1 MSLTTKLVLAFL
13 LVTLV
18 PLGVIIWVA
27 HRTFVEQAERQVGGQ
42 LENSVVQVGKSMDEF
57 MLKCTRELNSLVTEP
72 DLSSGDYELINEQL
86 SSFIHSFPY
95 FNEVMFADAQG
106 TVLASSDSGNVGK
119 SLFVL
124 LDNTQNEFEQALH
137 GALGSVQISDLSDI
151 PDRVRKAAAQGRLTN
166 PDIQMLVAVV
176 DRGGSFMGILVGSV
190 MTSQLRD
197 LLQNLKHSAP
207 GDEFPFLVDKDG
219 RVLMTLDPSAP
230 LLSVHPDVT
239 NGALRTQLSNGD
251 SGYSVYMG
259 SRGHQVMAG
268 YTRLGTYGANAGG
281 WRLSSL
287 ASYDTIMKPAT
298 ETFNGMLGLL
308 VVTLAGA
315 TLFGLWVARRLAKP
329 ILKLT
334 EGAKT
339 IAAGHFDARVVVTS
353 RDEIGGL
360 ANAFN
365 HMADALDETLSA
377 LQREV
382 AERTEAQESL
392 ARVKNEL
399 EQRVGE
405 RTAQLVAEI
414 GERKQAEEALRD
426 SEAQLNAYF
435 NASPTGMSMLDP
447 QLRYIKVNQRLADM
461 TGLPIE
467 AHLGKTVREVVPQL
481 ADIIE
486 PLFQQVFATGKP
498 ILDFELSGETESSPG
513 ELRDFQLSYFPLMGD
528 EAKPKAVGTV
538 VTEITERKRAEVE
551 LHYAKMAAEAANRA
565 KSEFLTNM
573 SHEIRTPMNG
583 VIGMTN
589 LLLDTSLTGEQRDVA
604 QTIRYSGEA
613 LLTVINDILDFS
625 KMEAGKLTVEELDF
639 NLHGVLEGT
648 LGLLAELSQTKKI
661 ELAGFIGPAVPT
673 RLRGDAGRIRR
684 VLTNLVGNAI
694 KFTESGEVT
703 VHVSCDTENE
713 EQCELRF
720 KVSDTGMGI
729 APEIQKKLFE
739 AFSQVDTS
747 TTRKFGGTGLG
758 LAISRQLVEKMG
770 GKIGL
775 ESALGKG
782 STFWFTVPL
791 QKSPALQPVLD
802 SDHRLVNMRVLV
814 VDDNTTSG
822 LFLHEQIVAWKM
834 RNGTATTGADALDCL
849 RKAAREGDP
858 YLLAIIDQEMPNM
871 DGPALA
877 REIKA
882 DPEIA
887 GTGLILLAGF
897 GKRISS
903 EELRVAGFADCCF
916 KPVRQSTLF
925 DCLANTVLDASATS
939 HSSAG
944 PPVPARP
951 QRQTARVLIAEDN
964 SVNQQVA
971 LGQLK
976 QLGYTADAV
985 PNGLAVLKALEHTH
999 YDIIL
1004 MDCQMP
1010 EMDGYEA
1017 TRRIR
1022 ARWGNFPPPY
1032 IIAMTAHAM
1041 HGDSEKC
1048 LAAGMDDYVSK
1059 PVLLEAFAAALGRA
1073 GVKTALPN
1081 NNRSGAGT
1089 GGVQPKSESALCKK
1103 TLQDLK
1109 ELGSDMGAS
1118 FFPQLLETFQHDA
1131 LEHLA
1136 ALRSAITGGETA
1148 RLRGEAHA
1156 LKGASLTIG
1165 AQGMADICQ
1174 QLEKLGTAKSVEGAP
1189 EELARL
1195 DREFDRVKTEIEQE
1209 RLIA

>member
-197 LLQNLKHSAP
+197 LLQSLKHSAP

-251 SGYSVYMG
+251 TGYSVYMG

-467 AHLGKTVREVVPQL
+467 AHVGKTVREVVPQM

-583 VIGMTN
+583 VLGMTN

-613 LLTVINDILDFS
+613 LLAVINDILDFS

-729 APEIQKKLFE
+729 APEIQQKLFE

-791 QKSPALQPVLD
+791 QKSPALQSVLD
-802 SDHRLVNMRVLV
+802 GDHRLVNMRVLV

>member
-57 MLKCTRELNSLVTEP
+57 MLKCTRELKSLVTQP

-86 SSFIHSFPY
+86 SSFIYSFPY

-251 SGYSVYMG
+251 SGYSVYTG

-298 ETFNGMLGLL
+298 ETFNEMLGLL
-308 VVTLAGA
+308 VVTLVGA

-353 RDEIGGL
+353 RDEIGVL
-360 ANAFN
+360 ANTFN
-365 HMADALDETLSA
+365 QMAEAMEKRTS
-377 LQREV
+377 
-382 AERTEAQESL
+382 ERAQAQEALSR
-392 ARVKNEL
+392 ANNEL

-405 RTAQLVAEI
+405 RTAELVAEI
-414 GERKQAEEALRD
+414 SERKGAEQAARE
-426 SEAQLNAYF
+426 SEAELKAYF
-435 NASPTGMSMLDP
+435 DASPVGMVLVDR
-447 QLRYIKVNQRLADM
+447 QLRYLKANQRLADM
-461 TGLPIE
+461 TKVSIDGRI
-467 AHLGKTVREVVPQL
+467 GKTVREILPAI
-481 ADIIE
+481 ADILE
-486 PLFQQVFATGKP
+486 PLYKEVFASGKP
-498 ILDFELSGETESSPG
+498 IINFELTDIPNEH
-513 ELRDFQLSYFPLMGD
+513 RDYQLSFFPLMGED
-528 EAKPKAVGTV
+528 AKPKAVGAV
-538 VTEITERKRAEVE
+538 SLDITEQKRAEVE
-551 LHYAKMAAEAANRA
+551 ANHAKMAAEEASRA
-565 KSEFLTNM
+565 KSEFLANM

-583 VIGMTN
+583 VIGMAQ
-589 LLLDTSLTGEQRDVA
+589 LLLETELTAEQRDFA
-604 QTIRYSGEA
+604 RTIRSSGDA
-613 LLTVINDILDFS
+613 LLVVINDVLDFS

-639 NLHGVLEGT
+639 NLHSLFEGT
-648 LGLLAELSQTKKI
+648 LELLASRCHEKEI
-661 ELAGFIGPAVPT
+661 ELAGLIESSVPT
-673 RLRGDAGRIRR
+673 RLRGDAGRIRQ

-694 KFTESGEVT
+694 KFTDVGEVT
-703 VHVSCDTENE
+703 VRVSCDMEK
-713 EQCELRF
+713 EQECELRF

-729 APEIQKKLFE
+729 SPETQQKLFS
-739 AFSQVDTS
+739 AFTQADTS

-775 ESALGKG
+775 QSALGKG
-782 STFWFTVPL
+782 STFWFTVRL

-802 SDHRLVNMRVLV
+802 GNHRIANMRVLV

-834 RNGTATTGADALDCL
+834 RNGTATTGADALDRL
-849 RKAAREGDP
+849 RKAAQEGDS
-858 YLLAIIDQEMPNM
+858 YLLAIIDLEMPNM
-871 DGPALA
+871 DGLALA

-887 GTGLILLAGF
+887 GTRLILLAGF

-903 EELRVAGFADCCF
+903 EELRAAGFADCCF

-925 DCLANTVLDASATS
+925 DCLANAVLDASGTS

-951 QRQTARVLIAEDN
+951 QRQKARVLIAEDN
-964 SVNQQVA
+964 SVNQRVA

-985 PNGLAVLKALEHTH
+985 ANGLAVLEALEHTH
-999 YDIIL
+999 YEIIL

-1017 TRRIR
+1017 TRCIR

-1041 HGDSEKC
+1041 QGDSEKC

-1059 PVLLEAFAAALGRA
+1059 PVLLETFAAALGRA
-1073 GVKTALPN
+1073 GVKAAVPN
-1081 NNRSGAGT
+1081 NGSGAET
-1089 GGVQPKSESALCKK
+1089 GGVQPESESALCKK

-1109 ELGSDMGAS
+1109 KLGADMGAS

-1136 ALRSAITGGETA
+1136 ALRSAITGCETG

-1174 QLEKLGTAKSVEGAP
+1174 QLENLGTAKSAEGAP

-1195 DREFDRVKTEIEQE
+1195 DREFDRVRNEIEQE